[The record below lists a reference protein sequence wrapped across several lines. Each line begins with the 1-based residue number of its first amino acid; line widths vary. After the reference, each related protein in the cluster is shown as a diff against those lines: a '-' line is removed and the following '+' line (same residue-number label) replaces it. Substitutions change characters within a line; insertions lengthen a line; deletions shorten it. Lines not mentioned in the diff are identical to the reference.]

1 MMFSIYRWVT
11 LSFSMLLT
19 ACSAHSH
26 PVSLSQG
33 MECFVCGQIVFRV
46 SEPAMGASQGPL
58 INGISPCYW
67 AREELSWAK
76 RAQFVLPSCQQ
87 GTVSYCSASSQLR
100 GGESPALP
108 TLLGF
113 PSQDESKALLPY
125 TGCNL
130 IFYLRSTCQ
139 ILSLCWD

>member
-11 LSFSMLLT
+11 LSSSTLLT

-46 SEPAMGASQGPL
+46 PEPAMGASQGPL
-58 INGISPCYW
+58 INSISSRFW
-67 AREELSWAK
+67 AREELSWAE
-76 RAQFVLPSCQQ
+76 RAQFVLPSWQQ
-87 GTVSYCSASSQLR
+87 GTISDCPASSQSR
-100 GGESPALP
+100 GGENPALP

-130 IFYLRSTCQ
+130 IFSLRSTCQ
-139 ILSLCWD
+139 ISSLCWD

>member
-11 LSFSMLLT
+11 LSFSTLLT

-26 PVSLSQG
+26 LVSLSQG

-46 SEPAMGASQGPL
+46 PEPAMGASQGPL
-58 INGISPCYW
+58 INGISSRFW
-67 AREELSWAK
+67 AREELSWAE
-76 RAQFVLPSCQQ
+76 RAQFVLPSWQQ
-87 GTVSYCSASSQLR
+87 GTISDCPASSQSR
-100 GGESPALP
+100 GGENPALP

-130 IFYLRSTCQ
+130 IFSLRSTCQ
-139 ILSLCWD
+139 ISSLCWD